1 MNMKTFFKTL
11 CLSILLVC
19 GVSAGAQKAA
29 PSAQK
34 PIEVGAGQSSLY
46 LKALKGKRVAF
57 IGNHTSVLDDGTHVV
72 DYLLSKGVNVVKIF
86 APEHG
91 FRGVAAA
98 GAKIS
103 DEVDEK
109 TGIPVVSLYGS
120 GKFKPSAEAL
130 EDVDV
135 MIYDIQ
141 DVGCRFYTYIS
152 TMTYVMEA
160 GAENDKKVFVF
171 DRPNPNGYYVDG
183 NILDPAFKSF
193 VGMHPVPI
201 VYGMTAGEYAKMV
214 NGEGWLKNGVKCDL
228 TVIPCRNYTHAMRYD
243 LPVAPSPN
251 LATAHSIALY
261 PSLCYFEGT
270 PLSEGRGTPWPFEV
284 FGSPLLPETGFTF
297 TPESSKNKG
306 VLCNGVDL
314 RDAPDPGCIDLK
326 YVIWAYR
333 NYEKKDDFFRKF
345 FDTLCGGE
353 TIRKQIEAG
362 MSAEQ
367 IRESWKPGIEEF
379 MKTRAKYLLYD

>member
-1 MNMKTFFKTL
+1 MNVKSFFKTF
-11 CLSILLVC
+11 CLAVLSLAFLP
-19 GVSAGAQKAA
+19 AMAQKAA
-29 PSAQK
+29 PK
-34 PIEVGAGQSSLY
+34 PVQVGAEQSSLY
-46 LKALKGKRVAF
+46 LKLLKGKKVGF
-57 IGNHTSVLDDGTHVV
+57 VGNHTSVMPDGQHVV
-72 DYLLSKGVNVVKIF
+72 DYLLSKGVDIVKIY

-91 FRGVAAA
+91 FRGTAAA

-109 TGIPVVSLYGS
+109 TGIHVVSLYG
-120 GKFKPSAEAL
+120 KNYKPSPEVL
-130 EDVDV
+130 EGVDV
-135 MIYDIQ
+135 LVYDIQ

-160 GAENDKKVFVF
+160 GAENGKKVIIF
-171 DRPNPNGYYVDG
+171 DRPNPNAHYVDG

-201 VYGMTAGEYAKMV
+201 VYGMTSGEYAKMV
-214 NGEGWLKNGVKCDL
+214 NGQGWLKDGVKCDL
-228 TVIPCRNYTHAMRYD
+228 TVIPCKNYTHDTAYD

-251 LATAHSIALY
+251 LATAQSVALY

-314 RDAPDPGCIDLK
+314 RQTPAPDYIDLK
-326 YVIWAYR
+326 YVIWAYN
-333 NYEKKDDFFRKF
+333 NYEKKDKFFTRF
-345 FDTLCGGE
+345 FDTLCGGD

-362 MSAEQ
+362 LTAEE
-367 IRESWKPGIEEF
+367 IRATWKEGIEDF
-379 MKTRAKYLLYD
+379 MKIRAKYLLYK